1 MSQNKIIITKY
12 QDRQLMSVF
21 QDDVLTDLYFDEEN
35 SAVGNIYVGRVKN
48 IVKNI
53 NAAFV
58 EIGENVL
65 TYFSMRDET
74 PIFLNHKGSDKPVP
88 GDEILVQIVKDG
100 IKTKAPQVSS
110 KLTLPGKYLVLN
122 LDAKTVGV
130 SNKITSVKK
139 RKELKAFVAAKL
151 PADFGA
157 IIRTNAQYADPIS
170 LEAELMM
177 LSEQFSQIMDTAPYR
192 KAGQCLFH
200 VPNGFLQQVNSLCND
215 ALKEIITDIPEIHR
229 QLLEHFEL
237 YDEEAKQKLRLYQ
250 DETISLSS
258 AYNIA
263 RIVEHAQNKRV
274 WLKSGAYLVIEQT
287 EAMVVIDVNTGKA
300 IGKQNMEEHFYKIN
314 VEAAREC
321 AYQIRLRNLSGM
333 ILIDFINM
341 QSKEHNE
348 GLIQVLRNE
357 IAKDTVKTNY
367 IDTTGLGLVE
377 LTRKKVRRSLNEQL
391 SGYVSR

>member
-1 MSQNKIIITKY
+1 MSQNKIIITNY
-12 QDRQLMSVF
+12 QTRQLMSVF

-35 SAVGNIYVGRVKN
+35 SAVGNIYVGKVKN

-65 TYFSMRDET
+65 TYFSIKEET
-74 PIFLNHKGSDKPVP
+74 PIFLNRKNNDNLVP

-122 LDAKTVGV
+122 LDGKKVGV
-130 SNKITSVKK
+130 SNKSKDVKK
-139 RKELKAFVAAKL
+139 RKEIKAFVASKL
-151 PADFGA
+151 PQDFGA
-157 IIRTNAQYADPIS
+157 IIRTNAQYADMVS

-177 LSEQFSQIMDTAPYR
+177 LSEQLRQIMDTAPYR

-200 VPNGFLQQVNSLCND
+200 VPNGFLRQVNSLCND
-215 ALKEIITDIPEIHR
+215 RLKEIITDIPEVYK
-229 QLLEHFEL
+229 QLLDYFEL
-237 YDEEAKQKLRLYQ
+237 YDEVSKQKLRLYQ
-250 DETISLSS
+250 DDTISLSS
-258 AYNIA
+258 AYNIT
-263 RIVEHAQNKRV
+263 RSVENAQNKRV

-314 VEAAREC
+314 VEAAKEC

-341 QSKEHNE
+341 QSREHNE
-348 GLIQVLRNE
+348 GLIQLLKKE
-357 IAKDTVKTNY
+357 IAQDIVKTNY

-377 LTRKKVRRSLNEQL
+377 LTRKKVRKSLNEQII
-391 SGYVSR
+391 

>member
-1 MSQNKIIITKY
+1 MAKNKIIITKY

-21 QDDVLTDLYFDEEN
+21 RNDILTDLYFAEEH

-65 TYFSMRDET
+65 TYFSMKDEK
-74 PIFLNHKGSDKPVP
+74 PIFLNHKQNDRLVS

-100 IKTKAPQVSS
+100 IKTKAPQASS
-110 KLTLPGKYLVLN
+110 RLTLPGKYLVLN
-122 LDAKTVGV
+122 LDAGTVAI
-130 SNKITSVKK
+130 STKIKDNEK
-139 RKELKAFVAAKL
+139 RKTLKAFVASKL
-151 PADFGA
+151 TAGFGA
-157 IIRTNAQYADPIS
+157 IIRTNAQHADTIRI
-170 LEAELMM
+170 EAELNM
-177 LSEQFSQIMDTAPYR
+177 LLEQFQSIMDNAKYR

-200 VPNGFLQQVNSLCND
+200 VPDGFLQQVNSYCNAD
-215 ALKEIITDIPEIHR
+215 LDEIITDIPEVYK
-229 QLLEHFEL
+229 QLLDYFEL
-237 YDEEAKQKLRLYQ
+237 YDEVSKQKLRLYQ
-250 DETISLSS
+250 EESISLST

-263 RIVEHAQNKRV
+263 RSVEHAQNKRV

-300 IGKQNMEEHFYKIN
+300 IGKQDMEEHFYKIN
-314 VEAAREC
+314 AEAAREC

-341 QSKEHNE
+341 HSKEHHDK
-348 GLIQVLRNE
+348 LVQVLKTE
-357 IAKDTVKTNY
+357 IAKDPVKTNY
-367 IDTTGLGLVE
+367 IDTTGLGLIE
-377 LTRKKVRRSLNEQL
+377 LTRKKVRKSLNEQL
-391 SGYVSR
+391 SGYTI